1 MKPKNV
7 RMGDGLST
15 SCTYRS
21 EKLEV
26 CGDTIC
32 GLFIHRYCKEELV
45 RDPSNFGCYKGNLDS
60 TLVTVRW
67 SDACRLNAI
76 GAGRRVQSW
85 RGSRPGWCFG
95 RTSTRPLHERVDRR
109 LQTRGGAWT
118 LADLWCAGGT
128 KCNIMEYLF
137 VCSTID
143 SNMKNHLHCYRYQR
157 LKYKFNYT
165 SLVKFS
171 YFGIIPAPWFCLYLY
186 ILWNRAV
193 GRITKT

>member
-1 MKPKNV
+1 
-7 RMGDGLST
+7 MGWAPA
-15 SCTYRS
+15 TYTGVKIWGTRQYYAW
-21 EKLEV
+21 
-26 CGDTIC
+26 
-32 GLFIHRYCKEELV
+32 FIHSYCKEELV
-45 RDPSNFGCYKGNLDS
+45 RDPSNFGCCKGSLDS
-60 TLVTVRW
+60 TLVMVRW

-171 YFGIIPAPWFCLYLY
+171 YLVSNEQ
-186 ILWNRAV
+186 LWTFIQSNL
-193 GRITKT
+193 